1 MVQIEL
7 NTHVT
12 EGRIVAAEH
21 ARQGVLPLKSVS
33 CGRNHLAATSAWQEG
48 EQMMAQLLSAYLS
61 GVQKNIADTQAN
73 VALLQRQDEAI
84 K

>member
-1 MVQIEL
+1 MFQIEL

-12 EGRIVAAEH
+12 EGRIAAAEQ
-21 ARQGVLPLKSVS
+21 ARQGVVPLQSVS
-33 CGRNHLAATSAWQEG
+33 CGRNHLATTAAWQEG
-48 EQMMAQLLSAYLS
+48 EQMMAQLLSAYLA

-84 K
+84 Q

>member
-1 MVQIEL
+1 MYQIEL

-12 EGRIVAAEH
+12 EGRIATAEH
-21 ARQGVLPLKSVS
+21 ARQGVIPLKSVS
-33 CGRNHLAATSAWQEG
+33 CGRNHFAATSAWQEG
-48 EQMMAQLLSAYLS
+48 EQMMAQLLDTYLS

>member
-12 EGRIVAAEH
+12 EGRIAAAEQ
-21 ARQGVLPLKSVS
+21 ARQGVVPLQAVS
-33 CGRNHLAATSAWQEG
+33 CGRNRLAATAAYQEG
-48 EQMMAQLLSAYLS
+48 EQMMEQLLSAYLA